1 MRVLN
6 CSVVMHFVGKFAVSS
21 ALQRRLRLNSVGIVK
36 NHKLTQQKKE
46 KEFEIVRKKMKA
58 PIVGVLSQQKD
69 RYKLDLTFYFELTNY
84 RRY

>member
-36 NHKLTQQKKE
+36 NHKLTKQQKE
-46 KEFEIVRKKMKA
+46 KRVRNRKKK
-58 PIVGVLSQQKD
+58 K
-69 RYKLDLTFYFELTNY
+69 
-84 RRY
+84 

>member
-36 NHKLTQQKKE
+36 NHKLTKQQK
-46 KEFEIVRKKMKA
+46 FEIVRKKMKA